1 MLMTKKAQ
9 KQDYF
14 EYLMDTVGLVVIR
27 NAIPESTVGE
37 AISALNLVYHGGKKP
52 WKFPILDAGR
62 VFWDVLTNK
71 AMLSMAEKMCGEYFR
86 LDHAFG
92 VCSDEL
98 VVNLHGGPNCSFG
111 SCFFKADN
119 QPLVSQLSCG
129 IALAPQSPETKGM
142 CYIPGSHKSS
152 DQRDGR
158 TIKKEL
164 LNDDLENDCLVV
176 PRLNPGDLVV
186 FSESLVHGDNGWLP
200 KNYSRLM
207 LYYKFCP
214 GFVCWRDPKE
224 QEKYISMASND
235 LERRL
240 LESPWSGRFSDDN
253 HIMDKAN
260 ARRNTTLNDIST
272 AAG

>member
-1 MLMTKKAQ
+1 MLMTKKNQ
-9 KQDYF
+9 KKDYV

-27 NAIPESTVGE
+27 NAIPESTVRD
-37 AISALNLVYHGGKKP
+37 AISALNLVYHNGNKP

-62 VFWDVLTNK
+62 VFWEILVNK
-71 AMLSMAEKMCGEYFR
+71 TMLSIAKKMCGEYFR

-142 CYIPGSHKSS
+142 CYIPGSHKST

-158 TIKKEL
+158 DIKKEL
-164 LNDDLENDCLVV
+164 LNDNLEDDCLVV
-176 PRLNPGDLVV
+176 PQINPGDLVV
-186 FSESLVHGDNGWLP
+186 FSESLVHGDNGWIP

-224 QEKYISMASND
+224 QERYLAMASTE

-240 LESPWSGRFSDDN
+240 LEPPWSGRFSDKN
-253 HIMDKAN
+253 HIMDKN
-260 ARRNTTLNDIST
+260 NTRRTATLNDISMPT
-272 AAG
+272 D